1 MSESKDGLEM
11 LDKAVQSKEWPVA
24 EGRYKVGNPDS
35 PIAVCTMASIE
46 MDMPM
51 DKIAII
57 GKCVTENLGI
67 EKIVKNTI
75 SNPKIRYLIF
85 CGKESHGHFVGQ
97 AMKSLNE
104 NGVDGEKRIIGAKG
118 GMPVLKNLEIGEIER
133 FREQVEIVD
142 MSGEADTAKILA
154 RVNELFENNPG
165 PFEGGIMEIKEEVR
179 EARAEVHPIDEWVK
193 DPEGFFTI
201 YPNVEREEIVAEH
214 HDSEGKTKSR
224 IFGKSAEDI
233 YHHIINNN
241 LVSRHDH
248 AAYLGRELAKAELAM
263 RNNLDYEQD
272 ADLKIMKANIEQTR
286 EAVVP
291 REPEISR
298 PLPPKP
304 PERKL
309 ERKGTGRFLTYI
321 KGGREIALE
330 DFTRQDN
337 EFRGLLRERGMSRVF

>member
-1 MSESKDGLEM
+1 M

-165 PFEGGIMEIKEEVR
+165 PFEGGIMETKEEIR
-179 EARAEVHPIDEWVK
+179 EARAEVHPITEWVR
-193 DPEGFFTI
+193 DPQGFFTI
-201 YPNVEREEIVAEH
+201 YP
-214 HDSEGKTKSR
+214 
-224 IFGKSAEDI
+224 
-233 YHHIINNN
+233 
-241 LVSRHDH
+241 
-248 AAYLGRELAKAELAM
+248 
-263 RNNLDYEQD
+263 
-272 ADLKIMKANIEQTR
+272 
-286 EAVVP
+286 
-291 REPEISR
+291 
-298 PLPPKP
+298 
-304 PERKL
+304 
-309 ERKGTGRFLTYI
+309 
-321 KGGREIALE
+321 
-330 DFTRQDN
+330 
-337 EFRGLLRERGMSRVF
+337 